1 MYIYVHI
8 YIYMYIYTYV
18 YIYIYI
24 YTYTYIYVHIYIYE
38 YMYMSIYIH
47 IWLYIYIHHILY
59 IYLSIYIYICIY
71 IYIRIHNINICILIP
86 CMITYHDGSAV
97 RSRLL
102 GINCE
107 HQLSVGVQMGLLSCD
122 PSRSWLDAN
131 HPCVNGK
138 TPETKEF
145 FGRFLI
151 FQLKYPSNK
160 SDIDHFSNGIPMD
173 FDIVLFV
180 VVVLSKQTRD
190 TVWVCSQIWWLIT
203 IVLKVPA
210 PFPKRN
216 TCIRLLVIYP
226 TKYNKNL

>member
-1 MYIYVHI
+1 MYIYI
-8 YIYMYIYTYV
+8 YIYVYIYTYV
-18 YIYIYI
+18 YIYIY
-24 YTYTYIYVHIYIYE
+24 TYTYIYICTYIYIY
-38 YMYMSIYIH
+38 MNICIC
-47 IWLYIYIHHILY
+47 LYIYTHLI
-59 IYLSIYIYICIY
+59 IYIYTPYIIYIPFYLHIY
-71 IYIRIHNINICILIP
+71 IYIRIHNINILYPHP

-190 TVWVCSQIWWLIT
+190 TVWVCSQI
-203 IVLKVPA
+203 
-210 PFPKRN
+210 
-216 TCIRLLVIYP
+216 
-226 TKYNKNL
+226 